1 MWCDAPK
8 FENDLFLY
16 ENLAPFWRIPLKS
29 HTSPHVK
36 DSATYVHIFQREMLS
51 GAFRRAWSQAHT
63 DVFALAM
70 NMRIMMYL

>member
-36 DSATYVHIFQREMLS
+36 DSARYVHIYFREKCC
-51 GAFRRAWSQAHT
+51 QAH
-63 DVFALAM
+63 FAGYGHRHTRMCL
-70 NMRIMMYL
+70 LWL

>member
-8 FENDLFLY
+8 FENDLLLY

-29 HTSPHVK
+29 RTSPHVK
-36 DSATYVHIFQREMLS
+36 DSARYVHIFQREMLS
-51 GAFRRAWSQAHT
+51 GAFRRTWSQAHT